1 MPSAE
6 KEFKNDFFSFLSIAA
21 GQVHLGGTWA
31 PTKTNF
37 GFFQPSHP
45 AAGEYLLSG
54 RAVDQLRRCPWPL
67 RFSVEN
73 LFFFSSRKFNQHLI
87 HHVAHQPQGKF
98 VVDSQF
104 HWMRRTDEPRP
115 SCWLPLIWL
124 CSQLPGKVNCNEG
137 TEHFSKNC
145 PIYTSFYICHLWD
158 NST

>member
-6 KEFKNDFFSFLSIAA
+6 KEFKNDFSRFWVSPLDRCIS
-21 GQVHLGGTWA
+21 GA
-31 PTKTNF
+31 PEHRRKQIF
-37 GFFQPSHP
+37 CFFQPSHP

-104 HWMRRTDEPRP
+104 HWTRRTDEPRP
-115 SCWLPLIWL
+115 SCGLPLIWL
-124 CSQLPGKVNCNEG
+124 CSQLPAKVNCNEG

-145 PIYTSFYICHLWD
+145 PIYTSFCICHLWD
-158 NST
+158 N